1 MLQYGN
7 HTEQVHKRL
16 RDLIVSGELAPGTR
30 IIEADIVDSLGVSR
44 TPVRAALQLLL
55 QEGFLVSV
63 GTKKKSKLAV
73 APLTQADSRE
83 LFTLVGCLE
92 GLGAMGAA
100 AAPPE
105 TREVLVSELRT
116 INRDMSAAAS
126 EAESDQGDPNQIFE
140 LDTLFHASYV
150 EAGSG
155 PRILALHRSTK
166 PQAERYIR
174 LYYNALT
181 DQAHTSVREHDAIIG
196 AIEGAAPE
204 SAREAVENNWANAA
218 SRLKSVISERG
229 ERGSWLRQG

>member
-16 RDLIVSGELAPGTR
+16 RDLIVYGELAPGTR

-55 QEGFLVSV
+55 QEGFLVSI

-73 APLTQADSRE
+73 APLTQADARE

-92 GLGAMGAA
+92 GLGATGAA
-100 AAPPE
+100 RTPDGG
-105 TREVLVSELRT
+105 RGSLVRELRRV
-116 INRDMSAAAS
+116 NRDMSAAAS
-126 EAESDQGDPNQIFE
+126 DRSDPGRIFE
-140 LDTLFHASYV
+140 LDTLFHDLYMD
-150 EAGSG
+150 AGAG
-155 PRILALHRSTK
+155 PRVRALHRSTK

-181 DQAHTSVREHDAIIG
+181 DEAHTSVREHETIIEAIG
-196 AIEGAAPE
+196 DGLPDT
-204 SAREAVENNWANAA
+204 AREAVEVNWANAA
-218 SRLKSVISERG
+218 SRLKSVISEQG
-229 ERGSWLRQG
+229 ERGSWYQPD